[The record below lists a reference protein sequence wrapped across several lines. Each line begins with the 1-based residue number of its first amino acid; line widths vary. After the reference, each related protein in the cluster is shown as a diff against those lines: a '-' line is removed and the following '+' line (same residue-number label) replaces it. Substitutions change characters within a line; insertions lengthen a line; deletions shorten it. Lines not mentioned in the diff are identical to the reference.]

1 MYFPEKKEART
12 MTLMDDFTKIDEAY
26 IKAKAEEVTERDLLY
41 VQEHEEEIRGRFLG
55 NGPLGTFIEE
65 IFLAIA
71 LVKDYA
77 TGKYRKLPY
86 WAIGAI
92 VFMLLYVANPIDLI
106 PDFLIGIGQ
115 IDDVIVVT
123 LCLMLVRQE
132 IHDYKHW
139 RETARDDEED
149 DLDDEDLE
157 LD

>member
-1 MYFPEKKEART
+1 ME
-12 MTLMDDFTKIDEAY
+12 LMDDPQSIDETY
-26 IKAKAEEVTERDLLY
+26 IKAKAEGVTQRHVRY

-55 NGPLGTFIEE
+55 NGPLGKFIEE
-65 IFLAIA
+65 IVLAIA

-77 TGKYRKLPY
+77 TGRYRKLPY

-115 IDDVIVVT
+115 IDDIIVVT
-123 LCLMLVRQE
+123 ICLLMVRQE
-132 IHDYKHW
+132 IHDYKYW
-139 RETARDDEED
+139 REHECEDDEDEF
-149 DLDDEDLE
+149 DDEDLE

>member
-1 MYFPEKKEART
+1 
-12 MTLMDDFTKIDEAY
+12 MTLMDDFTEIDEAY
-26 IKAKAEEVTERDLLY
+26 IKARAEQVTERDLLY

-55 NGPLGTFIEE
+55 NGPLGKFIEE
-65 IFLAIA
+65 ILLAIA

-92 VFMLLYVANPIDLI
+92 VFMLLYVVNPIDLI

-115 IDDVIVVT
+115 IDDLIVVT
-123 LCLMLVRQE
+123 LCLLVVRQE
-132 IHDYKHW
+132 IHEYKFW
-139 RETARDDEED
+139 RDHERDDEED
-149 DLDDEDLE
+149 EDDDVDDDDYLE

>member
-1 MYFPEKKEART
+1 

-26 IKAKAEEVTERDLLY
+26 IKARAEEVTERDLLY

-77 TGKYRKLPY
+77 LGNYRKLPY

-92 VFMLLYVANPIDLI
+92 VWP
-106 PDFLIGIGQ
+106 
-115 IDDVIVVT
+115 
-123 LCLMLVRQE
+123 
-132 IHDYKHW
+132 
-139 RETARDDEED
+139 
-149 DLDDEDLE
+149 
-157 LD
+157 

>member
-1 MYFPEKKEART
+1 

-26 IKAKAEEVTERDLLY
+26 IKAKAEQVTERDVLY

-55 NGPLGTFIEE
+55 KGPLGKFVEE

-77 TGKYRKLPY
+77 TGTYRKLPY

-92 VFMLLYVANPIDLI
+92 VFMLLYVANPVDLI

-123 LCLMLVRQE
+123 LCLVLVRQE
-132 IHDYKHW
+132 IHEYKDW
-139 RETARDDEED
+139 RENEWDEDDEYE
-149 DLDDEDLE
+149 EE
-157 LD
+157 